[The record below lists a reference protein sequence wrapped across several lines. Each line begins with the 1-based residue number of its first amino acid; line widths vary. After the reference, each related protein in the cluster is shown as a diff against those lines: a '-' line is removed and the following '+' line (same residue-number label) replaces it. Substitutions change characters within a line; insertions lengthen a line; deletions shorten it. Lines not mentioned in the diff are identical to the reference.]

1 MWSKHT
7 NVQLWLRN
15 TKKTNFTWWHSFT
28 LSDWSA
34 SPLLQRWH
42 KSIQEADNSMRS
54 ANLGPRPH
62 MAELHNVSKKTIC
75 ERRSPINVRLNK
87 LLGASFNNLCQS
99 RFSLGIKKTGFSRQN
114 WQNQQE
120 SPGSTRYAICVW
132 RIFCPYGIT
141 NTFLIKNEISKSNT
155 INNGN
160 RGLGTDIN

>member
-62 MAELHNVSKKTIC
+62 MAELHNVSKKAIC

-99 RFSLGIKKTGFSRQN
+99 RFSLGIKKNRILPAKLAKPAGISRLYTLRHVCR
-114 WQNQQE
+114 E
-120 SPGSTRYAICVW
+120 F
-132 RIFCPYGIT
+132 FCPYGIT